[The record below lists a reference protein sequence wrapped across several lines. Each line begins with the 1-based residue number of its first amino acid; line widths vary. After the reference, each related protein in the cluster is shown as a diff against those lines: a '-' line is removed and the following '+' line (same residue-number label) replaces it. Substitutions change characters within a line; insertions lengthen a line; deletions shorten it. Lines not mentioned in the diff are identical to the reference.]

1 MKFAPPVCP
10 LFVPASRPDRFEK
23 AASSGADAIVI
34 DLEDAVAT
42 GDKVA
47 ARMAAQSHRI
57 AGLPV
62 YVRVNGA
69 DTPWHDDDL
78 QALKNTALAGIVLPK
93 ADEPDVVAR
102 LRKRLGRDIPV
113 LPLIESARGM
123 EARQALLSAEGV
135 LCAIFGSLDYA
146 LDMGCAAEWQPLLPA
161 RMSLVQTSR
170 SLGLPA
176 PIDGVTT
183 NVKDLTLT
191 RTEAERARDHGFGG
205 KLAIHPAQVEPILDA
220 FRPGQEQV
228 TWARRVLEA
237 AGSGDAAVYIVDGA
251 MVDAPVIKKA
261 RDILRRSK

>member
-34 DLEDAVAT
+34 DLEDAVAP

-47 ARMAAQSHRI
+47 ARMAAQSHGI

-62 YVRVNGA
+62 YVRINGA

-102 LRKRLGRDIPV
+102 LRKMLDRDIPV

-146 LDMGCAAEWQPLLPA
+146 LDMGCVAEWQPLLPA

-183 NVKDLTLT
+183 NVKDLTQT

-228 TWARRVLEA
+228 AWARRVLEA
-237 AGSGDAAVYIVDGA
+237 AGSGDAAVYIVDGT